1 LPHPTENQPTN
12 IMLHVNP
19 DILLVDDDTDL
30 LKLISLRLVSAG
42 YQVRCAENA
51 ETALS
56 MAEVS
61 PPSLVITDLK
71 MPGMDGLQLFETLQQ
86 RHPTLPVIILTA
98 HGTIPDAVAAT
109 ARGVYG
115 FLTKPFD
122 SQELLEKVEA
132 AMRLSSGIVPSKS
145 KGKGN
150 KWRQDIVTCSPEM
163 EDLLRQAH
171 LAADTNASILIYG
184 ESGTGKELL
193 ARAIYRASRRADKVF
208 ITINCGAYPNDL
220 LEAELFGREAD
231 EAGNNA
237 LQGAFLAASGGTL
250 FLDEIGD
257 MPLSLQVKLL
267 RTLQEQRV
275 TPVGSSLSQPVDV
288 RIISATHRNL
298 KEVLDANKF
307 REDLFYRLSVVSLY
321 LPRLAERRE
330 DIPLLVKHFL
340 SQLSKEYG
348 RPEPSLAPEALD
360 LLTASSWPGNIRQ
373 LENVIEQAFALS
385 TTTIIPAVLIQKAL
399 SDETDSMPTFTEAR
413 RAFERDY
420 LVRLL
425 KMTGGNVTRAA
436 IKANRNRTEFYKLLQ
451 RNNLDLSLFKKRAA
465 QQMPIRKGSSAS

>member
-1 LPHPTENQPTN
+1 
-12 IMLHVNP
+12 MLHTNS

-42 YQVRCAENA
+42 YQVRSAENA

-56 MAEVS
+56 MAEVA
-61 PPSLVITDLK
+61 PPALVITDLK
-71 MPGMDGLQLFETLQQ
+71 MPGMDGMQLFETLQQ
-86 RHPTLPVIILTA
+86 RHPTLPVVILTA
-98 HGTIPDAVAAT
+98 HGTSPDAVAAT

-132 AMRLSSGIVPSKS
+132 AMRLSSGIVPSTNDGKS
-145 KGKGN
+145 NN
-150 KWRQDIVTCSPEM
+150 KWRQNIITCSPEM

-193 ARAIYRASRRADKVF
+193 ARAIYRASRRAKKPF
-208 ITINCGAYPNDL
+208 ITINCGAFPNDL
-220 LEAELFGREAD
+220 LEAELFGRDAD
-231 EAGNNA
+231 QHGNNPA
-237 LQGAFLAASGGTL
+237 IRGAFQAANGGTL

-267 RTLQEQRV
+267 RTLQEQKV
-275 TPVGSSLSQPVDV
+275 IAIGASAPTPVDV
-288 RIISATHRNL
+288 RVISATHRNL

-321 LPRLAERRE
+321 LPKLADRRE

-340 SQLSKEYG
+340 DQLSKEYD
-348 RPEPSLAPEALD
+348 RQVSAIAPEAMD
-360 LLTASSWPGNIRQ
+360 MLTAASWPGNIRQ
-373 LENVIEQAFALS
+373 LESVIEQAFTLS
-385 TTTIIPAVLIQKAL
+385 TTPVIPAVLIQKAL
-399 SDETDSMPTFTEAR
+399 NEETDSMPTFTDAR

-451 RNNLDLSLFKKRAA
+451 RNNLDLALFKNTRQVNNKT
-465 QQMPIRKGSSAS
+465 